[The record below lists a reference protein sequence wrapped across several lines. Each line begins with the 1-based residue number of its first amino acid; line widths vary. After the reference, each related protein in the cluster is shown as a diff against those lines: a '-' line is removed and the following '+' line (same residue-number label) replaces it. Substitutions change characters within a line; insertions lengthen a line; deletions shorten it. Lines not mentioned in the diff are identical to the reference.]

1 MKKFLIVLL
10 VLIVALGVIGMV
22 LPKNYQLKR
31 SVTISA
37 APPAVHTFVG
47 DLKKWPDW
55 APWQDE
61 DPTIKVTYGPKTSGV
76 GASQTW
82 TGKSGDG
89 RLTFTKCD
97 DQGVAWDM
105 VFVENGRE
113 MPAKGWMTYQ
123 PVTGATVVEWGM
135 EGKIDTP
142 VIGGYLTLFMP
153 MMVGGMFDKGLSR
166 LKSKVEAKG
175 G

>member
-10 VLIVALGVIGMV
+10 VLIVALGVIGLV
-22 LPKNYQLKR
+22 LPNHYQLKR

-37 APPAVHTFVG
+37 APPAVHTFVS

-89 RLTFTKCD
+89 RLAFTKCD
-97 DQGVAWDM
+97 DQGVAFDM
-105 VFVENGRE
+105 VFIENGKE
-113 MPAKGWMTYQ
+113 MPAKGW
-123 PVTGATVVEWGM
+123 
-135 EGKIDTP
+135 
-142 VIGGYLTLFMP
+142 
-153 MMVGGMFDKGLSR
+153 
-166 LKSKVEAKG
+166 
-175 G
+175 